1 MIIFNIG
8 KHFIL
13 STFENHPLML
23 YTISLKT
30 NIKKRIL
37 INLSLLGPEFKPPDY
52 HHFVLLNKENK
63 TLRIQVLTIDLGTL
77 FVSFLFHELL
87 IRTD

>member
-1 MIIFNIG
+1 
-8 KHFIL
+8 
-13 STFENHPLML
+13 ML

-52 HHFVLLNKENK
+52 HHFVLLNKEKSSDGRAGLEPANNSSQ
-63 TLRIQVLTIDLGTL
+63 L
-77 FVSFLFHELL
+77 
-87 IRTD
+87 